1 MDDYKNMSL
10 LDMQKKYPATL
21 KRAKEIGSMYY
32 FTGIPCTHGHA
43 VLRYTSSANCVECV
57 EIKRGFLLKNKR
69 GKKTVRSTFDQ
80 ELALKANAEGLT
92 TYESLF
98 PCKYGHKIKFV
109 STNNCVE
116 CDKAVRLKRKELSR
130 WRRIKKEYNLARDEF
145 YAILEIQKHL
155 CPICGN
161 DISEQDKNIH
171 IDHNHDTGIVR
182 GILCSKCN
190 QGIGLFMEN
199 KNILKSAI
207 AYLEEH
213 E

>member
-1 MDDYKNMSL
+1 MNNDL
-10 LDMQKKYPATL
+10 LKYPATL
-21 KRAKEIGSMYY
+21 KRAKELGELYY
-32 FTGIPCTHGHA
+32 FTGSPCKNGHIG
-43 VLRYTSSANCVECV
+43 LRYASSANCVKCV
-57 EIKRGFLLKNKR
+57 EDKRGILFKNKR
-69 GKKTVRSTFDQ
+69 GNKTVRTTLDQ
-80 ELALKANAEGLT
+80 ELAIKANAAGFT

-116 CDKAVRLKRKELSR
+116 CNNILREKNKEYFR
-130 WRRIKKEYNLARDEF
+130 WSRIKKEYNLTKDEF
-145 YAILEIQKHL
+145 YIILEKQNYS
-155 CPICGN
+155 CPICGVN
-161 DISEQDKNIH
+161 ILNMLKNIH
-171 IDHNHDTGIVR
+171 VDHNHTTGIVR

-207 AYLEEH
+207 EYLEKH